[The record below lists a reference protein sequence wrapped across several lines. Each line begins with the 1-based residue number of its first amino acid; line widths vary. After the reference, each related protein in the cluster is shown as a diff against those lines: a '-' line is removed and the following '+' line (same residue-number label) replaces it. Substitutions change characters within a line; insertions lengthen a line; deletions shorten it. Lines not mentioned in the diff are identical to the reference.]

1 MLNRREC
8 VLFFSLQL
16 KTVTFLQLQPLTAEQ
31 LLAVVEL
38 DQLCFGQLWTLDGYK
53 RELDSPNSDL
63 LVIEEISSKELEVIG
78 QSTQYGRENSA
89 PTALS
94 QEGDSP
100 LERSLV
106 GIGCLW
112 AILEEAHITILGVH
126 PSYRGQGLGQA
137 LLYALLKKAR
147 KRRLEWAT
155 LEVRASNRPAQSL
168 YEKFGFQEVGRRRRY
183 YKDTGEDALILWRSG
198 LQTPEFQQTLSEWH
212 SSISDR
218 FADSRWQLLEADE
231 FQE

>member
-53 RELDSPNSDL
+53 RELESPNSDL
-63 LVIEEISSKELEVIG
+63 LVIEEFSGKEPEVIG
-78 QSTQYGRENSA
+78 QSTQYVGENAA

-94 QEGDSP
+94 PEGDPP

-126 PSYRGQGLGQA
+126 PNYRGQGLGQA
-137 LLYALLKKAR
+137 LLYALLKKAW

-198 LQTPEFQQTLSEWH
+198 LQAPEFPQTLSDWH

-218 FADSRWQLLEADE
+218 FRYSHRQFLEADE
-231 FQE
+231 VKG

>member
-1 MLNRREC
+1 M
-8 VLFFSLQL
+8 FFSLQL

-53 RELDSPNSDL
+53 RELESPNSDL
-63 LVIEEISSKELEVIG
+63 LVIEEVSGKEREVIG
-78 QSTQYGRENSA
+78 QSTQYVGENAA
-89 PTALS
+89 PTALGP
-94 QEGDSP
+94 EGDPP
-100 LERSLV
+100 LKRSLV

-126 PSYRGQGLGQA
+126 PNYRGQGLGQT
-137 LLYALLKKAR
+137 LLYALLKKAW

-198 LQTPEFQQTLSEWH
+198 LQAPEFPQTLSDWH
-212 SSISDR
+212 SSIRDHFRYSHR
-218 FADSRWQLLEADE
+218 QFLEADE
-231 FQE
+231 VKG

>member
-1 MLNRREC
+1 M
-8 VLFFSLQL
+8 FFSLQL

-53 RELDSPNSDL
+53 RELESPNSDL
-63 LVIEEISSKELEVIG
+63 LVIEEVTDKKREVIG

-89 PTALS
+89 APALS
-94 QEGDSP
+94 QEGETPS

-126 PSYRGQGLGQA
+126 PNYRGQGLGQA
-137 LLYALLKKAR
+137 LLYALLKKAW

-198 LQTPEFQQTLSEWH
+198 LQAPEFPQTLNDWH
-212 SSISDR
+212 SSIRDR
-218 FADSRWQLLEADE
+218 FRYSHWQFLETDE
-231 FQE
+231 VKE

>member
-1 MLNRREC
+1 MLNRCEC

-16 KTVTFLQLQPLTAEQ
+16 KTVTFLQLQPLTADQ

-53 RELDSPNSDL
+53 RELASPNSDL
-63 LVIEEISSKELEVIG
+63 LVIEEFSGKEREVIG
-78 QSTQYGRENSA
+78 QSTQYVGENAA

-94 QEGDSP
+94 PEGDPP

-126 PSYRGQGLGQA
+126 PNYRGQGLGQA
-137 LLYALLKKAR
+137 LLYALLKKAW

-198 LQTPEFQQTLSEWH
+198 LQAPEFPQTLSDWH
-212 SSISDR
+212 SSIRDR
-218 FADSRWQLLEADE
+218 FRYSHRQFLEADE
-231 FQE
+231 VKE

>member
-1 MLNRREC
+1 M
-8 VLFFSLQL
+8 
-16 KTVTFLQLQPLTAEQ
+16 TFLQLQPLTAEQ

-53 RELDSPNSDL
+53 RELESPNSDL
-63 LVIEEISSKELEVIG
+63 LVIEEVSGKERVIS
-78 QSTQYGRENSA
+78 QSTQYGRENFA

-94 QEGDSP
+94 TEGDSP

-126 PSYRGQGLGQA
+126 PNYRGQGLGQA
-137 LLYALLKKAR
+137 LLYALLKKAW

-198 LQTPEFQQTLSEWH
+198 LQTPEFQQTLSDWH
-212 SSISDR
+212 STISDR
-218 FADSRWQLLEADE
+218 FGYSGWQLLEADE
-231 FQE
+231 FKG

>member
-1 MLNRREC
+1 M
-8 VLFFSLQL
+8 FFSLQL

-53 RELDSPNSDL
+53 RELESPNSDL
-63 LVIEEISSKELEVIG
+63 LVIEEVTGKKQEVIG
-78 QSTQYGRENSA
+78 QSTQYGRENSVA
-89 PTALS
+89 TALS
-94 QEGDSP
+94 QEGETSS

-126 PSYRGQGLGQA
+126 PNYRGQGLGQA
-137 LLYALLKKAR
+137 LLYALLKKAW

-198 LQTPEFQQTLSEWH
+198 LQKPEFQQTLSEWH
-212 SSISDR
+212 SVISDR
-218 FADSRWQLLEADE
+218 FADRWQLLEADE
-231 FQE
+231 FQG

>member
-1 MLNRREC
+1 M
-8 VLFFSLQL
+8 
-16 KTVTFLQLQPLTAEQ
+16 TFLQLQPLTAEQ

-53 RELDSPNSDL
+53 RELESPNSDL
-63 LVIEEISSKELEVIG
+63 LVIEEVNGKEQKVIG
-78 QSTQYGRENSA
+78 STQYVGESI
-89 PTALS
+89 PTVLS
-94 QEGDSP
+94 TEGSTQGDPP
-100 LERSLV
+100 LEGALV

-126 PSYRGQGLGQA
+126 PNYRGQGLGQA
-137 LLYALLKKAR
+137 LLYALLKKAWE
-147 KRRLEWAT
+147 RRLEWAT

-198 LQTPEFQQTLSEWH
+198 LQAPEFPQTLSDWH
-212 SSISDR
+212 SSIRDR
-218 FADSRWQLLEADE
+218 FRYSHRQFLEADE
-231 FQE
+231 VQG